1 MVESPPSQ
9 TSQAS
14 VEQKFLSRSLT
25 TNGTGFRKTLSCLK
39 QNRKFANYFLKDPR
53 KNPRKRV
60 EQVHIRKLWF
70 YYDIYSV
77 SSPLS
82 SVSSPV

>member
-1 MVESPPSQ
+1 MVESPSPIPNIPSIGG
-9 TSQAS
+9 T
-14 VEQKFLSRSLT
+14 KLSRSLT

-53 KNPRKRV
+53 KRV

-77 SSPLS
+77 SSPLP

>member
-1 MVESPPSQ
+1 MVF
-9 TSQAS
+9 QAPHPKHPKHRFEAKAK
-14 VEQKFLSRSLT
+14 VCKLFPE
-25 TNGTGFRKTLSCLK
+25 
-39 QNRKFANYFLKDPR
+39 KD
-53 KNPRKRV
+53 PRKRV